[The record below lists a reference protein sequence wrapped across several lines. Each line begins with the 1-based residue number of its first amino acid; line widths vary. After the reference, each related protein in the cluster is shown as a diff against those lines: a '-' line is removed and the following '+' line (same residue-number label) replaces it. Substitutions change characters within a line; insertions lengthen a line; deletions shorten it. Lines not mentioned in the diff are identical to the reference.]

1 MPQAESTPPRK
12 STSFGGR
19 YSRPPFRK
27 MAVHVSSVSP
37 RTRAMKSLVSSRA
50 PSAELEGGGALWV
63 GAEGTSP
70 PCSETRT
77 SRGLRPRN
85 QLIASTAISPTPPSL
100 NPPPR
105 PLAETDSRSSTLLLP
120 RMSPQRIGPPSPL
133 TLEVSCKGRAH
144 TLQASRRN
152 CPAEI

>member
-1 MPQAESTPPRK
+1 MPQAESTEPRK

-27 MAVHVSSVSP
+27 MALQVSSVSP
-37 RTRAMKSLVSSRA
+37 RTRATNSLVSSRA
-50 PSAELEGGGALWV
+50 PGAEPEGGGALWV

-85 QLIASTAISPTPPSL
+85 QLIARTAISPIPPSL

-105 PLAETDSRSSTLLLP
+105 PLGEADSRSSTLPLP
-120 RMSPQRIGPPSPL
+120 RMSPQRMGPPLFADPEKALQSSSPL
-133 TLEVSCKGRAH
+133 YKLPDA
-144 TLQASRRN
+144 N
-152 CPAEI
+152 

>member
-120 RMSPQRIGPPSPL
+120 RMFPQRIGPPFSVDLGNAMQRPSPL
-133 TLEVSCKGRAH
+133 YKLLA
-144 TLQASRRN
+144 
-152 CPAEI
+152 